1 MTIIFG
7 HSNSLFYVL
16 FFSMKNRI
24 VWALIGSLL
33 TIMVFVTISQ
43 IDKQKENDQKNNTIN
58 MSFYNIINS
67 WTQIDEVSDDAGK
80 EWFIPLNR
88 YRIYNR
94 NKQYFLWISQ
104 TSVFIALDKNYQW
117 IPWITIK
124 DTAIDTCHLNNKPMA
139 LTIKDGNLLLSV
151 LDSCGAGSMDGY
163 ISALALQVDWK
174 RKVEK
179 CYNYNNWGIF
189 EQEAIEKQLQND
201 RYARGTI
208 QFDKLKEVSLETC
221 KDNIEVLYS
230 I

>member
-1 MTIIFG
+1 
-7 HSNSLFYVL
+7 
-16 FFSMKNRI
+16 MKNHI
-24 VWALIGSLL
+24 IGALIGSILS
-33 TIMVFVTISQ
+33 IVVFATISQ

-58 MSFYNIINS
+58 MNFYDIINS
-67 WTQIDEVSDDAGK
+67 WTQIDEVPDDAEK

-88 YRIYNR
+88 YRIYNH

-104 TSVFIALDKNYQW
+104 TSVFIALDENYQW
-117 IPWITIK
+117 IPWITIR
-124 DTAIDTCHLNNKPMA
+124 DTAIDACHLNNKPMA
-139 LTIKDGNLLLSV
+139 LTIRNGNLLLSV
-151 LDSCGAGSMDGY
+151 LDTCGAGSMEGY
-163 ISALALQVDWK
+163 VSALALQADWK

-179 CYNYNNWGIF
+179 CYYYNNWELF